1 MRISQT
7 DGEEPI
13 TVDDT
18 KEFVSK
24 QDVTAGARAAA
35 YTVEAPSDYVIG
47 IDAGTVFAPFF
58 VDAEG
63 DKLDPSTTIIAQKA
77 DPQGNPL
84 GNAIVFEDTL
94 SVFDYEKMRA
104 DTDYY
109 RYTHKPL
116 LLDEREF
123 LYIYLDIPDGTADFD
138 AGNSRLTIGDKSTR
152 KNQPCYIRQKNSLSG
167 GQMDAVGQT
176 SSARGQ

>member
-24 QDVTAGARAAA
+24 QDVAAGSRAAA
-35 YTVEAPSDYVIG
+35 YTIEAPTDYVIG
-47 IDAGTVFAPFF
+47 IDAGTVVAPYF
-58 VDAEG
+58 VDADG
-63 DKLDPSTTIIAQKA
+63 QKLDASTTVLAQKA

-94 SVFDYEKMRA
+94 AVFNYEKMRS
-104 DTDYY
+104 DTDFY
-109 RYTHKPL
+109 RFTHKPL
-116 LLDEREF
+116 MLDEREF
-123 LYIYLDIPDGTADFD
+123 LYVFADIPADTSDFD

-167 GQMDAVGQT
+167 AQRNAVSQT
-176 SSARGQ
+176 SSAGGR